1 MKRIAWTKL
10 LFTAALFTGCTT
22 AQVRWDA
29 IGVREQ
35 VMKFYNDEI
44 MDNLINMKNDLPY
57 VHVDV
62 STVSAAAASQLSGSV
77 GAGNTRTFGRPGALK
92 WRAGRFYYIANSK
105 ANQAAYTNL
114 CMALL
119 KQGRTKATGAGTS
132 EEVKRTLN
140 EFQDLKARESLP
152 QTLTAPH

>member
-77 GAGNTRTFGRPGALK
+77 GGGSTRTFGRPGALK
-92 WRAGRFYYIANSK
+92 WRAGRFYYIAIAKQIKRPTRISAWLYSSRVEPK
-105 ANQAAYTNL
+105 QPAPGQAR
-114 CMALL
+114 
-119 KQGRTKATGAGTS
+119 K
-132 EEVKRTLN
+132 LN
-140 EFQDLKARESLP
+140 ELSTNSRI
-152 QTLTAPH
+152 